1 MEQKRRAVPVQMN
14 LTEGVIWKTLL
25 RYSMPVILS
34 ALLQSAYSIV
44 DMVLAGIFVRETG
57 ISAINNSGQVLLF
70 LTQVIMGITMGG
82 NILMG
87 QYYGNRDHENRTKTN
102 VTLFSLALLSG
113 IFMMGLLLVLGEPV
127 LRLLKAPALGES
139 LIYLRICA
147 VGLLP
152 VCGYNALA
160 AMIRAVGN
168 SIKPLNFIL
177 VTTVV
182 NIVLDT
188 LFMGI
193 FRWGVAGAAWAT
205 VIAQSISFLV
215 ALFYVLGNRE
225 LFALRLG
232 GLYLKKDKLIH
243 MLRLGIPSAVQMTL
257 VGFSWLTMTFLVNGY
272 GVEAS
277 AASGI
282 AAKIRE
288 VSQLFTVGMGAAAGT
303 MVAQCL
309 GAGDFS
315 RARNTV
321 HIAMRI
327 AIGVSLVVILLV
339 ELTAPQLVSL
349 FNPNAETA
357 YWAVQN
363 LRIEVLA
370 QVFYASFMVYN
381 ALAIGAGHTM
391 FVLGSS
397 IMNSIIVRLA
407 LAVLLNHYMGLT
419 GIYWACMIAPASSV
433 PLGYI
438 YERAGRW
445 KKSLAKE
452 TVGTGRTESGGVI
465 EAESHTRDNE
475 A

>member
-1 MEQKRRAVPVQMN
+1 MKGKERAAPEQMD

-25 RYSMPVILS
+25 RYAMPVILS

-44 DMVLAGIFVRETG
+44 DMVLAGLFVGETG

-82 NILMG
+82 SILMG
-87 QYYGNRDHENRTKTN
+87 QYYGNRDHENRVKTN
-102 VTLFSLALLSG
+102 VTLFSLSLLSG
-113 IFMMGLLLVLGEPV
+113 LFMMGLLLGLGEPI
-127 LRLLKAPALGES
+127 LRLLKAPALEES
-139 LIYLRICA
+139 LIYLRVCA
-147 VGLLP
+147 LGLLP

-168 SIKPLNFIL
+168 SKAPLHFIM

-188 LFMGI
+188 MFMGLLG
-193 FRWGVAGAAWAT
+193 WGVAGAAWAT
-205 VIAQSISFLV
+205 VIAQTASFLV
-215 ALFYVLGNRE
+215 ALLYVLRHKD
-225 LFALRLG
+225 LFALGLG
-232 GLYLKKDKLIH
+232 GLYIKADKLYH
-243 MLRLGIPSAVQMTL
+243 MLRLGVPSAVQMTM

-282 AAKIRE
+282 AARIRE
-288 VSQLFTVGMGAAAGT
+288 VSQLFTMGMGAAAAT

-309 GAGDFS
+309 GAGDFA

-321 HIAMRI
+321 HTGMRI
-327 AIGVSLVVILLV
+327 AISVSLVVILVV

-349 FNPNAETA
+349 FHPNQETA
-357 YWAVQN
+357 YWAVRN
-363 LRIEVLA
+363 LRIEILA

-381 ALAIGAGHTM
+381 ALAIGAGHTL
-391 FVLGSS
+391 FALGSS
-397 IMNSIIVRLA
+397 IMNSIIARLI
-407 LAVLLNHYMGLT
+407 LAALLNHYFGLV
-419 GIYWACMIAPASSV
+419 GIFWACMIAPASSV
-433 PLGYI
+433 PLGYL
-438 YERAGRW
+438 YERSGIW

-452 TVGTGRTESGGVI
+452 TGGPGHTPPGGGVG
-465 EAESHTRDNE
+465 
-475 A
+475 

>member
-1 MEQKRRAVPVQMN
+1 MERKKKAALEQMD

-25 RYSMPVILS
+25 RYAMPVILS

-44 DMVLAGIFVRETG
+44 DMVLAGIFAGETG

-82 NILMG
+82 SILMG
-87 QYYGNRDHENRTKTN
+87 QYYGNHDHENRVRTN
-102 VTLFSLALLSG
+102 VTLFSLAMLSG
-113 IFMMGLLLVLGEPV
+113 VFMMGLLLGLGEPI

-139 LIYLRICA
+139 LLYLRICA
-147 VGLLP
+147 LGLLP

-168 SIKPLNFIL
+168 SKAPLHFIL

-188 LFMGI
+188 EFMGK
-193 FRWGVAGAAWAT
+193 FHWGVAGAAWAT
-205 VIAQSISFLV
+205 MIAQTVSFLA
-215 ALFYVLGNRE
+215 ALLYVLRHRA
-225 LFALRLG
+225 LFALSLG
-232 GLYLKKDKLIH
+232 GLYIKKDKLFP
-243 MLRLGIPSAVQMTL
+243 MLRLGVPSAVQMTL
-257 VGFSWLTMTFLVNGY
+257 VGFSWLTMTFLINGY

-282 AAKIRE
+282 AARIRE
-288 VSQLFTVGMGAAAGT
+288 VSLLFTMGMSAAVST

-309 GAGDFS
+309 GAEDFP

-321 HIAMRI
+321 HIGRRI
-327 AIGVSLVVILLV
+327 AIGVSLVVILVV

-349 FNPNAETA
+349 FHPNEETA

-363 LRIEVLA
+363 LRIEILA

-381 ALAIGAGHTM
+381 ALAIGAGHTL
-391 FVLGSS
+391 FALGSS
-397 IMNSIIVRLA
+397 VMNSILARLI
-407 LAVLLNHYMGLT
+407 LAVLLNYYFGLV
-419 GIYWACMIAPASSV
+419 GIFWACMIAPAASV
-433 PLGYI
+433 PLGYF
-438 YERAGRW
+438 YERSGIW
-445 KKSLAKE
+445 KRSLAKE
-452 TVGTGRTESGGVI
+452 TGESGRKPPGGGG
-465 EAESHTRDNE
+465 
-475 A
+475 

>member
-1 MEQKRRAVPVQMN
+1 MEWKRGAAPEQMD

-25 RYSMPVILS
+25 RYAMPVILS

-44 DMVLAGIFVRETG
+44 DMVLAGFFVGEAG

-82 NILMG
+82 SILMG
-87 QYYGNRDHENRTKTN
+87 QYYGNHDHANRTKTN
-102 VTLFSLALLSG
+102 VTLFSLSLLSG
-113 IFMMGLLLVLGEPV
+113 LFMMGLLLGLGEPI

-147 VGLLP
+147 LGLIP

-168 SIKPLNFIL
+168 SRAPLQFIL

-182 NIVLDT
+182 NIALDSM
-188 LFMGI
+188 FMGV
-193 FRWGVAGAAWAT
+193 FHWGVAGAAWAT
-205 VIAQSISFLV
+205 MIAQTISFLV
-215 ALFYVLGNRE
+215 ALFYVLRRGG
-225 LFALRLG
+225 LFALNLR
-232 GLYLKKDKLIH
+232 GLYIKRDKLLH
-243 MLRLGIPSAVQMTL
+243 MLRLGVPSAVQMTM
-257 VGFSWLTMTFLVNGY
+257 VGFSWLTMTFLINGY

-282 AAKIRE
+282 AARVRE
-288 VSQLFTVGMGAAAGT
+288 VSQLFTMGMGAAAST

-309 GAGDFS
+309 GAGDFP

-321 HIAMRI
+321 HIGMRI

-349 FNPNAETA
+349 FHPNQETA
-357 YWAVQN
+357 YWAVRN
-363 LRIEVLA
+363 LRIEIVA

-381 ALAIGAGHTM
+381 ALAIGAGHTL
-391 FVLGSS
+391 FALGSS
-397 IMNSIIVRLA
+397 VMNSIVARLI
-407 LAVLLNHYMGLT
+407 LAVLLNRYLGLV
-419 GIYWACMIAPASSV
+419 GIFWACMIAPAASV
-433 PLGYI
+433 PLGYF
-438 YERAGRW
+438 YERSGVW

-452 TVGTGRTESGGVI
+452 TAEPGEQPPESPGKG
-465 EAESHTRDNE
+465 
-475 A
+475 

>member
-1 MEQKRRAVPVQMN
+1 
-14 LTEGVIWKTLL
+14 
-25 RYSMPVILS
+25 
-34 ALLQSAYSIV
+34 
-44 DMVLAGIFVRETG
+44 
-57 ISAINNSGQVLLF
+57 
-70 LTQVIMGITMGG
+70 
-82 NILMG
+82 
-87 QYYGNRDHENRTKTN
+87 
-102 VTLFSLALLSG
+102 SG

-168 SIKPLNFIL
+168 SRKPLNFIL